1 MKHLGGPQEK
11 AKIKPSDREGFSG
24 YSGLFPSVIPPL
36 LRHHNHIVSPF
47 RKIVKFFFVL
57 GIYFVLDITV

>member
-1 MKHLGGPQEK
+1 MKHLGPQEK

-24 YSGLFPSVIPPL
+24 YSGLFPSVIPL